1 MSDAKKQKRAIH
13 SGVGSTGL
21 NKILVCTNLAQI
33 SDRLYKKYED
43 IIGKAIESEA
53 RERIYTLRMLC
64 LKTRNTLNLSD
75 EALYEELVRLFQ
87 KYASNS
93 HKFSIAASSQ
103 SNESFNNIVA
113 NKAHKNKCLNTSAA
127 YDIRV
132 AAAVCAK
139 NDGEES
145 ILNIKIKLDI
155 PIGSRIFEFVHRS
168 DIKRQKRS
176 IVSQSKA
183 KKLRRI
189 EMKKREVLRKNT
201 EKREGIT
208 YEIEDETNVIYF
220 DLETTGFAADGHILQ
235 IAAICDIQVFNIY
248 KKVETHKIS
257 DALES
262 FRQFLF
268 KLSDSKKKCLL
279 VAQNT
284 RFDVPRLL
292 HAINPG
298 KFKLES
304 LSKDFLKTLDNEQQ
318 SFHDAADDVLSL
330 QNLVQTLNLKTNL
343 FHSYKNC
350 DLYLQEL
357 LKSDKTKRKGHSDLL
372 QAYEKVKNSNLKKR
386 KHTEISSSGS
396 ELAVIHK
403 KLKQSTLTD
412 VESGSKSVNLD
423 ILVDCTIYC

>member
-1 MSDAKKQKRAIH
+1 MSDAKKQKSPKYRRMSSREGLHSQFNIKCEKCTQCSLVDTGLKNNIVSDINSSVILGAIH

-201 EKREGIT
+201 EKREV
-208 YEIEDETNVIYF
+208 EDETNVIYF

-248 KKVETHKIS
+248 VYI
-257 DALES
+257 
-262 FRQFLF
+262 
-268 KLSDSKKKCLL
+268 
-279 VAQNT
+279 
-284 RFDVPRLL
+284 
-292 HAINPG
+292 
-298 KFKLES
+298 
-304 LSKDFLKTLDNEQQ
+304 
-318 SFHDAADDVLSL
+318 
-330 QNLVQTLNLKTNL
+330 KTNI
-343 FHSYKNC
+343 
-350 DLYLQEL
+350 
-357 LKSDKTKRKGHSDLL
+357 T
-372 QAYEKVKNSNLKKR
+372 
-386 KHTEISSSGS
+386 T
-396 ELAVIHK
+396 LASAV
-403 KLKQSTLTD
+403 T
-412 VESGSKSVNLD
+412 
-423 ILVDCTIYC
+423 